1 MAMLKVDV
9 LNKIRG
15 GLRRL
20 MIPHMIRFIYG
31 KDPST
36 FKTDIAQQYY
46 SVHLCFEALLDLGVP
61 VASVI
66 DVGASDG
73 RWSKEAFPYFSDAHF
88 LLIEAN
94 PVHEEGLRKFCEGDK
109 KRQYVLAAAG
119 RGVGD
124 VYFDMSDPFGG
135 VAREGLLNGD
145 DCCIASTSIDHEVAK
160 RRLSGP
166 FMVKLDT
173 HGFEVPILEGARDT
187 LREISIA
194 VIEAYGFK
202 LTPECLKFY
211 ELCAYMNDLGFSV
224 FDICSPMW
232 RKKDCAIWQ
241 MDIVF
246 LRSDMPLF
254 GDNAYL

>member
-1 MAMLKVDV
+1 MLKIRV
-9 LNKIRG
+9 LEKFRA
-15 GLRRL
+15 GLRKLLLPHLIRL
-20 MIPHMIRFIYG
+20 AYG
-31 KDPST
+31 KVPWS
-36 FKTDIAQQYY
+36 FKTDIAQQYCG
-46 SVHLCFEALLDLGVP
+46 VQLCFESLLDLGIP
-61 VASVI
+61 VATVI
-66 DVGASDG
+66 DVGASDA
-73 RWSKEAFPYFSDAHF
+73 RWSRAAVPYFSDAHF

-94 PVHEEGLRKFCEGDK
+94 PVHEEDLQKFCEGA
-109 KRQYVLAAAG
+109 KREYMLAAAG
-119 RGVGD
+119 RGLGT
-124 VYFDMSDPFGG
+124 VYFDMSSPFGG
-135 VAREGLLNGD
+135 LARESFLNGD
-145 DCCIASTSIDHEVAK
+145 DCCIPSTSIDHEVAK

-187 LREISIA
+187 LRETSVA

-232 RKKDCAIWQ
+232 REKDCAIWQ